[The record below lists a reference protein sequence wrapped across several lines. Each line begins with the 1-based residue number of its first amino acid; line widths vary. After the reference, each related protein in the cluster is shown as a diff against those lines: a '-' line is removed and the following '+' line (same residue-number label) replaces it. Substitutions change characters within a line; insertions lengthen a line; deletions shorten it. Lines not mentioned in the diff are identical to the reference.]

1 MKKVKKVLLYAA
13 VVPLVI
19 VGITLVSVGVLLKAA
34 GFLFVF
40 DTDSTEEEIR
50 TIGS

>member
-1 MKKVKKVLLYAA
+1 MKKVKTLLLYMA

-19 VGITLVSVGVLLKAA
+19 IGIALVSIGVLLKAA

-40 DTDSTEEEIR
+40 DTDSAEEEIR

>member
-1 MKKVKKVLLYAA
+1 MEMVKKTLLYM
-13 VVPLVI
+13 VLIPLV
-19 VGITLVSVGVLLKAA
+19 VTGLALVMVGVLLKAV

-40 DTDSTEEEIR
+40 DTDSAEEEIR

>member
-19 VGITLVSVGVLLKAA
+19 VGITLVSVDVLLKAA
-34 GFLFVF
+34 GFLFIF
-40 DTDSTEEEIR
+40 DTDSAEEEIR